1 MSSISALRAVAR
13 RNVFAVSKPR
23 FPSAIVR
30 RSLATTAPVN
40 DDGKLPLKGL
50 KVLDMT
56 RVLAGVSSCHLFLSY
71 TLEYGD

>member
-1 MSSISALRAVAR
+1 MLSISAVAR

-23 FPSAIVR
+23 FQSAIVR
-30 RSLATTAPVN
+30 CLATTAPVN

-71 TLEYGD
+71 TLKCED